1 MRIIVSPDPVTT
13 GAAAAHAVASAADD
27 RPDLVLGVATGS
39 SPQPLYRSLAILVR
53 AGLDLSSATAFAL
66 DEYVGLA
73 PDHPESY
80 HSVIAREVTAPLHL
94 DPARVH
100 VPEGPAADAGAAAEA
115 YERAIARA
123 GGVDLQI
130 LGIGTNGHI
139 GFNEPGS
146 AADSRTRVV
155 ELAPQTIADNSRF
168 FLDPAEPVPTHALT
182 QGVGTILEARR
193 IVLVATGGHKADAI
207 ARAVEGPVTAAV
219 PASFLQRHPDVTL
232 FLDDAA
238 ASRLSPALST
248 PSVNA

>member
-1 MRIIVSPDPVTT
+1 MRISVSPDPVAT
-13 GAAAAHAVASAADD
+13 GAAAADLVATAADH
-27 RPDLVLGVATGS
+27 RPGLVLGVATGS

-66 DEYVGLA
+66 DEYVGLD

-80 HSVIAREVTAPLHL
+80 HAVIAREVTAPLGL
-94 DPARVH
+94 DPSRVH
-100 VPEGPAADAGAAAEA
+100 VPAGSAADVEAAALA
-115 YERAIARA
+115 YERSIAAA

-146 AADSRTRVV
+146 SDRSRTRVV
-155 ELAPQTIADNSRF
+155 DLAPQTIADNSRF
-168 FLDPAEPVPTHALT
+168 FPDPARPVPTRALT

-193 IVLVATGGHKADAI
+193 IVLVATGAHKADAV
-207 ARAVEGPVTAAV
+207 ARAVAGPVGADV

-232 FLDDAA
+232 VLDEAA
-238 ASRLSPALST
+238 ASRLTSADTARTVL
-248 PSVNA
+248 A

>member
-1 MRIIVSPDPVTT
+1 MRIIVSPDPVAT

-27 RPDLVLGVATGS
+27 HPDLVLGVATGS

-73 PDHPESY
+73 PGHPESY

-100 VPEGPAADAGAAAEA
+100 VPDGAAADAGAAAEA

-155 ELAPQTIADNSRF
+155 ELAAQTIADNSRF

-193 IVLVATGGHKADAI
+193 IVLVATGGHKADAV

-219 PASFLQRHPDVTL
+219 PASFLQQHPDVTL
-232 FLDDAA
+232 FLDGAA

-248 PSVNA
+248 PPVHA